1 MTPVP
6 RNPFSSGLRHGDA
19 DAAQAQSKPIITPT
33 TDPERI
39 DKSLLPLKKRA
50 TSDSSDREDSSFL
63 VPLPPKKRRV
73 DTGSEGTSSAR
84 VIPLQSHLDLP
95 YQTVTQVGTSASS
108 PIATTSQHQKLT
120 SGGDEQL
127 LHVSRPRRPA
137 ACDGAYVTM
146 EEDETAPAKKKK
158 KTTTNRNRDRK
169 KKSLPARVA
178 APPPLRIS
186 TGLKQHLE
194 TLGATAPQFVCV
206 KTLQKSDVD
215 LNQNRLLFS
224 CKRASIQRH
233 PITGLLSHKET
244 YLVHEWKDGLRVTA
258 FDDHGNEF
266 GVKLRYLRSNGA
278 YRFIGDW
285 GDFVTEHG
293 MQIHVDVQLWAFQ
306 SPSLPEQ
313 PKLADQDKQ
322 RRLDGLQGHPDGA
335 LGLLLLFQVQHRD
348 ARNVQHAEEEKER
361 APAPRPV
368 HETKRKASAR
378 QDNLADAH
386 VSQNITSEDMVTAVG
401 KEMADALM
409 GLLMLRSICL
419 RSKTDPHLLGQ
430 DFDPNFTLSTS

>member
-1 MTPVP
+1 MPT
-6 RNPFSSGLRHGDA
+6 NPFSSGLRHGDA

-50 TSDSSDREDSSFL
+50 TSDSSDREDSCFL

-73 DTGSEGTSSAR
+73 DAR
-84 VIPLQSHLDLP
+84 LIPLQSHLDLL
-95 YQTVTQVGTSASS
+95 YQTVTEVGTSASS
-108 PIATTSQHQKLT
+108 PDATTSQHQRLT
-120 SGGDEQL
+120 SGGDEQP
-127 LHVSRPRRPA
+127 LHVTRPRRPA
-137 ACDGAYVTM
+137 ARDGAYVTM
-146 EEDETAPAKKKK
+146 EEDETAPAKNKKK
-158 KTTTNRNRDRK
+158 RKKTNRNRDRK

-178 APPPLRIS
+178 APPPLRLG
-186 TGLKQHLE
+186 TGLTQHLE

-206 KTLQKSDVD
+206 KNLQKSDVD

-224 CKRASIQRH
+224 CKRVSIERH

-244 YLVHEWKDGLRVTA
+244 YLVHECKDGLRVTA

-266 GVKLRYLRSNGA
+266 GFKLRYLRSNGA

-293 MQIHVDVQLWAFQ
+293 MQIHVDVQLWAFR
-306 SPSLPEQ
+306 SPSLPVQ
-313 PKLADQDKQ
+313 PKLPDKDKQ
-322 RRLDGLQGHPDGA
+322 RRLDGLQAHPDGA
-335 LGLLLLFQVQHRD
+335 LGLLLLFQVRHHD
-348 ARNVQHAEEEKER
+348 ARNVHHAEEEKER

-378 QDNLADAH
+378 QDNLADPH

-419 RSKTDPHLLGQ
+419 RSKTDPCLLGQ
-430 DFDPNFTLSTS
+430 HFDPNFTLSTS

>member
-19 DAAQAQSKPIITPT
+19 DAAQAQSKPIIIPT

-63 VPLPPKKRRV
+63 VPLLPKKKRV
-73 DTGSEGTSSAR
+73 DAGSE
-84 VIPLQSHLDLP
+84 IPVQTHQNLLC
-95 YQTVTQVGTSASS
+95 QTVTVVRTSAFS
-108 PIATTSQHQKLT
+108 PNATTPRQHKLT

-127 LHVSRPRRPA
+127 LHVTRPRRPA
-137 ACDGAYVTM
+137 ACDGAYVGT

-158 KTTTNRNRDRK
+158 KKKEDRSRDRK

-178 APPPLRIS
+178 APPPLRLS
-186 TGLKQHLE
+186 TGLTQHLE

-244 YLVHEWKDGLRVTA
+244 YLVHEWKDGRRVTA

-266 GVKLRYLRSNGA
+266 GFKLRYLRSNGA

-293 MQIHVDVQLWAFQ
+293 MQIHVDVELWAFR
-306 SPSLPEQ
+306 SPSLPVQ
-313 PKLADQDKQ
+313 PKLPDQDKQ

-335 LGLLLLFQVQHRD
+335 LGLLLLFQVQHHD
-348 ARNVQHAEEEKER
+348 ARNVHHAEEGKER

-368 HETKRKASAR
+368 HETKREASAR

-386 VSQNITSEDMVTAVG
+386 MSQNITSEDMVTAVG

-419 RSKTDPHLLGQ
+419 RSKTDPYLLGQ
-430 DFDPNFTLSTS
+430 DFDPKFTLSTS

>member
-1 MTPVP
+1 M
-6 RNPFSSGLRHGDA
+6 GLTR
-19 DAAQAQSKPIITPT
+19 
-33 TDPERI
+33 
-39 DKSLLPLKKRA
+39 
-50 TSDSSDREDSSFL
+50 
-63 VPLPPKKRRV
+63 
-73 DTGSEGTSSAR
+73 
-84 VIPLQSHLDLP
+84 
-95 YQTVTQVGTSASS
+95 
-108 PIATTSQHQKLT
+108 
-120 SGGDEQL
+120 
-127 LHVSRPRRPA
+127 
-137 ACDGAYVTM
+137 
-146 EEDETAPAKKKK
+146 
-158 KTTTNRNRDRK
+158 
-169 KKSLPARVA
+169 
-178 APPPLRIS
+178 
-186 TGLKQHLE
+186 HLE

-266 GVKLRYLRSNGA
+266 GFKLRYLRSNGA

-285 GDFVTEHG
+285 GEFVTEHG
-293 MQIHVDVQLWAFQ
+293 MQIHVDVELWAFR
-306 SPSLPEQ
+306 SPSLPVQ
-313 PKLADQDKQ
+313 PKLPDQDKQ

-335 LGLLLLFQVQHRD
+335 LGLLLLFQVQHHD
-348 ARNVQHAEEEKER
+348 ATNVHHAEEGKER

-386 VSQNITSEDMVTAVG
+386 MSQNITSEDMVTAVG

-419 RSKTDPHLLGQ
+419 RSGKKFGGDRLQTSSRAYPIASADTCTFPASHGIPRLTRSTRSLGSRA
-430 DFDPNFTLSTS
+430 DSRLNRHCLGSWTSSTSIVLADELLLLYSVASGDKHCPDPVV